1 MQMTGRIGLGAVGAA
16 LLLAGCGGSPH
27 SQSHSKAAPVNTS
40 PPAAAALTCS
50 GISTTLSILVS
61 DQNSQNK
68 SLEENWVNIADGS
81 PTSQG
86 NDLQNAASQWQGAP
100 SATPVGAAAGQLASD
115 ANTFFSDTSGG
126 LAPGWTADYNPVEH
140 DIANLAHLCGLTY
153 HTQNWYLNHH

>member
-1 MQMTGRIGLGAVGAA
+1 MKAASLAAGAA
-16 LLLAGCGGSPH
+16 AVPLLAGCGGAS
-27 SQSHSKAAPVNTS
+27 SSHSHPMTAPIDTS

-50 GISTTLSILVS
+50 DISTTLGYLVS

-68 SLEENWVNIADGS
+68 SLEENWVNITDGS

-100 SATPVGAAAGQLASD
+100 LSTTVSADAAQLSSD

-126 LAPGWTADYNPVEH
+126 LAPGWNASYNPVMH
-140 DIANLAHLCGLTY
+140 DIATLAHLCGLTY
-153 HTQNWYLNHH
+153 HTMNWYMNHH